1 MITREVRPLAVF
13 GEQPSARAGHW
24 LRAAGIEF
32 IGRAAA
38 DVRPGVVVLE
48 PGHLS
53 LQVDAV
59 VALPL
64 VRGPRL
70 AGVPADDLGFI
81 PVDSHGRARGLEDVY
96 AAGDATH
103 FPVKQGGLATQQA
116 DVVAERIAASLG
128 APVTPGSFSP
138 VLRGMLFSGGTRSSS

>member
-1 MITREVRPLAVF
+1 
-13 GEQPSARAGHW
+13 
-24 LRAAGIEF
+24 
-32 IGRAAA
+32 
-38 DVRPGVVVLE
+38 VRPGAVVLE

-53 LQVDAV
+53 VQVDAV

-116 DVVAERIAASLG
+116 DVVASASPR
-128 APVTPGSFSP
+128 AWARP
-138 VLRGMLFSGGTRSSS
+138 